1 MKVLQYLPS
10 SQFSV
15 TVASI
20 ALAGGIILG
29 AQYVT
34 NPKTGSP
41 ELLAAAPAQPSG
53 DWRENLD
60 EVQAT
65 APSLPQAPSEDTVA
79 TLMKAARSDNLTDTV
94 ARTLLVSLSNASAQG
109 LGADIPTQEKIV
121 AMAAQTAAP
130 PQAKK
135 TYTQSDLKLADDT
148 KPSQKNFGNAVMTAL
163 GKHTG
168 ATSDAVL
175 LAVSLAVD
183 NNDPKELTAL
193 THIQTEYERLVE
205 DLAAVS
211 VPKTVAP
218 LYVQALNSLGAVAAS
233 VGDLQKII
241 NDPLRGLQALKQYQS
256 KLGEVGRVFTSIAEI
271 LNKNGILFN
280 KDEPGAAWSVFV
292 SP

>member
-1 MKVLQYLPS
+1 MSIVSYLPS
-10 SQFSV
+10 KQFSV
-15 TVASI
+15 TVVSI
-20 ALAGGIILG
+20 ALAGGVILG
-29 AQYVT
+29 AQYAT
-34 NPKTGSP
+34 TPKSDST
-41 ELLAAAPAQPSG
+41 ELLAAAQPQPAG
-53 DWRENLD
+53 DWKANLD

-65 APSLPQAPSEDTVA
+65 APGLPQAPNDDTVA
-79 TLMKAARSDNLTDTV
+79 TLMKAAKSDNLTDTV

-121 AMAAQTAAP
+121 AMATQAAAP

-135 TYTQSDLKLADDT
+135 IYTQRDLNLVDDSKQT
-148 KPSQKNFGNAVMTAL
+148 QKAYGNAVMTVL
-163 GKHTG
+163 GKHTS

-183 NNDPKELTAL
+183 NNNPKELTAL
-193 THIQTEYERLVE
+193 IPIQAEYERLVE
-205 DLAAVS
+205 DLAGVS
-211 VPKTVAP
+211 VPKTIAP

-271 LNKNGILFN
+271 LNKNGILFS
-280 KDEPGAAWSVFV
+280 KDEPGAAWAVFI